1 MQIRSPLLSVS
12 LPDRHISPTPN
23 SVIRMLAVCRPV
35 GRFFSCAHTISGVKN
50 ATRLIMNPAFEAV
63 VYLQPSTM
71 QKYEI
76 KRNVPSTNACRV
88 VSLSTDL

>member
-1 MQIRSPLLSVS
+1 MQIRSPLFKVS

-23 SVIRMLAVCRPV
+23 RVIRMLAVCRPV
-35 GRFFSCAHTISGVKN
+35 GLIFSCAQIISGVKK
-50 ATRLIMNPAFEAV
+50 ATRLIMKPAFEAV

-76 KRNVPSTNACRV
+76 KRNVPSTK
-88 VSLSTDL
+88 